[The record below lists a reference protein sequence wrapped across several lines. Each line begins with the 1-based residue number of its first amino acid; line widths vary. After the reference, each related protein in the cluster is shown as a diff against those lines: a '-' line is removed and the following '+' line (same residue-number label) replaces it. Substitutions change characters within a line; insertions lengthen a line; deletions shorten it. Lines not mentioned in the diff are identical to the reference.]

1 MNYIL
6 LHSFSSAQMYFFI
19 GNGCKLCYEGCKRC
33 SFNFYVIGQELH
45 QLIELTSL
53 NFPKHL
59 SKDKS
64 QQEQIEQDESK
75 QQALQLKQYLSD
87 LFLNKRRPSLSTL
100 RKHQA
105 HLNKQKQQIQ
115 NEALI
120 SMECKSSFQTP
131 STMSREV
138 VVVNIADEDS
148 KPDSTH
154 HAELE
159 EVEDRI
165 RVEEVD
171 RPLNNQLR
179 YFLVS
184 STFIERWKKCCK

>member
-1 MNYIL
+1 M
-6 LHSFSSAQMYFFI
+6 
-19 GNGCKLCYEGCKRC
+19 
-33 SFNFYVIGQELH
+33 SFNY
-45 QLIELTSL
+45 L
-53 NFPKHL
+53 NPS

-64 QQEQIEQDESK
+64 QQEQIVQDESK
-75 QQALQLKQYLSD
+75 QQALQLKQHLSD

-131 STMSREV
+131 SAMPRDV
-138 VVVNIADEDS
+138 VVVNIADEDT
-148 KPDSTH
+148 KPDTTWTQH
-154 HAELE
+154 LTEPE
-159 EVEDRI
+159 MVKDRS
-165 RVEEVD
+165 RSREVD
-171 RPLNNQLR
+171 QPRNDQLR